1 MHCVDMPKN
10 GSQGGGRGGG
20 GGGRVIK
27 GTRGEQGRT
36 RETWREEMGHNTN
49 GDKVEE
55 ATEVHEKET

>member
-1 MHCVDMPKN
+1 M
-10 GSQGGGRGGG
+10 
-20 GGGRVIK
+20 IK

>member
-1 MHCVDMPKN
+1 MGDKGN
-10 GSQGGGRGGG
+10 KGGNRGGREGRGR
-20 GGGRVIK
+20 GGRVIK